1 MKYASIR
8 DLEAQDRNGPS
19 LKRVCQ
25 SPLKVLVACAA
36 AYTVYALGTN
46 WREHVASGVDASY
59 AVESFLAQSR
69 APLSRKEVEE
79 LYLSIPDPS
88 SARAASRRY
97 ATRSHIAGS
106 AGSFEAAKDL
116 LELFQ
121 QEFGIPPPSEP
132 PVFSAG
138 SAASRAATLN
148 IAKLGTPNAWI
159 DTYYPLMNTPLR
171 RSLSILDSAGAPL
184 WEADLEEDGDPG
196 DPDAAKHKYAVPA
209 FHGFSA
215 DGEVAGQLIYVNY
228 GLNEDYDEVLAAGG
242 NFTGKIVLARYGGN
256 FRGLKVQAAEQLGA
270 IGVIMYSD
278 PRDDGPVTVENGYEY
293 WPAGPARNPHSV
305 QRGSVQYISMYP
317 GDPTTPGVPA
327 YPNATRTQ
335 GENIPK
341 IPSLPIS
348 WANAQVLL
356 REISDK
362 GLDDAFALDG
372 KASNRSVRLVNH
384 VYDRIMPIW
393 NSMAVI
399 PGHIHNETVIIGN
412 HRDAWVM
419 GAVDPTSGTVS
430 LHEVVRGFGAL
441 YRKGWKPLRNIV
453 LASWDAEEYGMI
465 GSTEWV
471 EDFPD
476 WIAGNVV
483 AYINIDGSAGGSPW
497 LPTGSPSLAH
507 LIRDAALDIAHPTS
521 SGKTLWDARL
531 DIGPFHGP
539 GDDDLLAAYRAKLKE
554 VGGDGVGI
562 APLGSG
568 SDFTPFLQR
577 LGVASMDESFNLS
590 PTDAAYHYHSIYDTE
605 TWKEKYADPDF
616 KKHVAVAQ
624 HLGLVL
630 LRLLD
635 STILPLNTTHYSLEL
650 GKYLDGVEATAASLG
665 FDVDLSQLCTSVTRL
680 QAASSALDD
689 EKVEAERALNEILRK
704 LPQREPEACG
714 LHAWVDG
721 VLDHWNRHELAKAVR
736 RVQSANAKL
745 IGFERGFI
753 SEEGLEGREWYKHLG
768 VAPGKWLGYGAT
780 TLPTLTEAL
789 TIEQNVTLAE
799 REAARLASLLDT
811 LAQKMMH

>member
-1 MKYASIR
+1 MKNASIQ
-8 DLEAQDRNGPS
+8 DVEAQSCNVPS
-19 LKRVCQ
+19 LKRVRR
-25 SPLKVLVACAA
+25 SSLKIIVACAI
-36 AYTVYALGTN
+36 AYAVHTLGNN
-46 WREHVASGVDASY
+46 WHSHVAPGEDASLTIE
-59 AVESFLAQSR
+59 AFLAQSR
-69 APLSRKEVEE
+69 APLSHKQAEE
-79 LYLSIPDPS
+79 LYLSVPDPS
-88 SARAASRRY
+88 SARVASRRY
-97 ATRSHIAGS
+97 ATRPHVAGS
-106 AGSFEAAKDL
+106 AGSFAAAKDL

-121 QEFGIPPPSEP
+121 QEFGIAPPPEP

-148 IAKLGTPNAWI
+148 IGNLDTPNAWI

-171 RSLSILDSAGAPL
+171 RSLSILDGAGAPF

-196 DPDAAKHKYAVPA
+196 DPDAAKHKNAVPA

-215 DGEVAGQLIYVNY
+215 DGEVVGHLIYVNY
-228 GLNEDYDEVLAAGG
+228 GLKEDYDQVLAAGG
-242 NFTGKIVLARYGGN
+242 TFTGKIALARYGGN

-278 PRDDGPVTVENGYEY
+278 PRDDGPVTVENGYEA

-305 QRGSVQYISMYP
+305 QRGSVQFISMYP

-327 YPNATRTQ
+327 YPNATRTR

-372 KASNRSVRLVNH
+372 KTSKRDVKLVNH
-384 VYDRIMPIW
+384 VHNRIMPIW

-399 PGHIHNETVIIGN
+399 PGRIHNETVIIGN

-441 YRKGWKPLRNIV
+441 HRKGWKPLRNIV
-453 LASWDAEEYGMI
+453 FASWDAEEYGMI
-465 GSTEWV
+465 GSTEWT

-507 LIRDAALDIAHPTS
+507 LIRDAALDVPHPTS
-521 SGKTLWDARL
+521 PGKTLWDARL
-531 DIGPFHGP
+531 DVGPFRGP
-539 GDDDLLAAYRAKLKE
+539 ADDDVLDAYQAKLRE
-554 VGGDGVGI
+554 VEGDGVGI

-650 GKYLDGVEATAASLG
+650 GKYLDAVEATADALG
-665 FDVDLSQLCTSVTRL
+665 FDVDLSQLRVSVTRL
-680 QAASSALDD
+680 QAASIALDD
-689 EKVEAERALNEILRK
+689 EKTDAERALDNVLRK
-704 LPQREPEACG
+704 LPQHGHKACG
-714 LHAWVDG
+714 PHTWFDG
-721 VLDHWNRHELAKAVR
+721 FFGHRKQHELAEAGR
-736 RVQSANAKL
+736 RVQKVNAKL

-780 TLPTLTEAL
+780 TLPAVTEAL
-789 TIEQNVTLAE
+789 TIEGNVTLAE
-799 REAARLASLLDT
+799 REAARLVRLLDT
-811 LAQKMMH
+811 LAQKMMP